1 VSSPYPILLGAPP
14 LKPQLIT
21 VNLKHLQ
28 YLLKFVHSIQFLN
41 FFSNEGS
48 PLEPCHIHIT
58 KIKGRGMDISLNSAK
73 AQKVWT
79 DKENLWLLLVDGRQL
94 SVPLVFFP
102 NLSSASKED
111 LSHYELSGGGL
122 GIHWDSLDE
131 DLYVPNLLLGITDVN
146 RMMKRA

>member
-1 VSSPYPILLGAPP
+1 MSSPYPILLGTPP

-41 FFSNEGS
+41 ENGYRFFFFSNEGS
-48 PLEPCHIHIT
+48 PLEPCHIHIR
-58 KIKGRGMDISLNSAK
+58 KHGALAK
-73 AQKVWT
+73 FWT